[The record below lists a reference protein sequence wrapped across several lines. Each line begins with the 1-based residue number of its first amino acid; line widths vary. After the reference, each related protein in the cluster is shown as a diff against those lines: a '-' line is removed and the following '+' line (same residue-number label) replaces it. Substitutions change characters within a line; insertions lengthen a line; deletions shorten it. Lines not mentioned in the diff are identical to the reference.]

1 MCVFLVIAWLMSKT
15 PLFIPLMQVTVRL
28 PHKFLCY
35 IVFSIFCIMGTWFG
49 LHIDDS
55 IANTRAIGAVMGGLL
70 GGPVVGGL
78 VGLTGGLHRY
88 SMGGMTALSCM
99 ISTIVEGLL
108 GGLVHSI
115 LIRRGRTDKVFNPI
129 TAGAV
134 TFVAEMVQML
144 IILAIARPY
153 EDAVRLVSNIAAPM
167 MVTNTV
173 GAALFM
179 RILLDKRAMFEKYT
193 SAFSA
198 TALKVAASTEGILRQ
213 GFNEVNSMKV
223 AQVLYQELDI
233 GAVAITDREKLLAFT
248 GIGDDHH
255 LPGKPISSTYTLKAI
270 ETGEVVY
277 ADGNE
282 VPYRCSLHP
291 QCKLGSTLVI
301 PLRGENQ
308 RVMGTIKLYE
318 AKNRLFS
325 SINRTLG
332 EGIAQLLSAQILAGQ
347 YERQKAMLTQS
358 EIKLLRRDSEQASQ
372 LVQYLSTFFRKNL
385 KRPSEFV
392 TLADEIEH
400 VNAYLQIEKARFQSR
415 LQVNIAIPQE
425 LSQQQL
431 PAFTLQPI
439 VENAI
444 KHGTS
449 QLLDTG
455 RVAISARREGQHLM
469 LEIEDNAGLYQP
481 VTNASG
487 LGMNLVDKRLRER
500 FGDDYGISVACEP
513 DSYTRITLRLPLIVD
528 DEPLARENLRVFLQE
543 QSDIEIV
550 GECSNAVEGIG
561 AVHKLRPDVLF
572 LDIQMPRISGLEM
585 VGMLDPEHRPYIVF
599 LTAFDEYAIKAFE
612 EHAFDYLLKPIDEAR
627 LEKTLARLRQERS
640 KQDVSLLPE
649 NQQALKFIP
658 CTGHSRIY
666 LLQMKDV
673 AFVSSRMS
681 GVYVT
686 SHEGKEGF
694 TELTLRTLESRTPL
708 LRCHRQYL
716 VNLAHLQEIRLEDNG
731 QAELILRNGLTVPVS
746 RRYLKSLKEAIG
758 L

>member
-1 MCVFLVIAWLMSKT
+1 MYEFNLVLLLLQQMCVFLVIAWLMSKT
-15 PLFIPLMQVTVRL
+15 RLFIPLIQVTVRL
-28 PHKFLCY
+28 PHKLLCY
-35 IVFSIFCIMGTWFG
+35 VTFSIFCILGTYFG
-49 LHIDDS
+49 LHIEDS

-70 GGPVVGGL
+70 GGPLVGGL

-99 ISTIVEGLL
+99 FSTFIEGLL
-108 GGLVHSI
+108 GGLVHSF
-115 LIRRGRTDKVFNPI
+115 LIKRGRTDRVFNPF

-134 TFVAEMVQML
+134 TCVAELLQMV
-144 IILAIARPY
+144 IILLIARPF
-153 EDAVRLVSNIAAPM
+153 ESALHLVQSIAAPM

-213 GFNEVNSMKV
+213 GFNEENSMRV

-233 GAVAITDREKLLAFT
+233 GAVAITDRERLLAFT
-248 GIGDDHH
+248 GAGDDHH
-255 LPGKPISSTYTLKAI
+255 LPGRPISSVWTQRAI

-308 RVMGTIKLYE
+308 RVVGTIKLYE

-347 YERQKAMLTQS
+347 YERQKALLTQS
-358 EIKLLRRDSEQASQ
+358 EIKLLHAQVNPHFLFNALNTIKAVIRRDSDEAGL

-385 KRPSEFV
+385 KRPAEIV

-400 VNAYLQIEKARFQSR
+400 VNAYLQIEKARFQAR
-415 LQVNIAIPQE
+415 LQVRLEVPEA
-425 LSQQQL
+425 LAHLHL

-449 QLLDTG
+449 QLLGVGEITL
-455 RVAISARREGQHLM
+455 RASQQAQHLV
-469 LEIEDNAGLYQP
+469 LDIEDNAGLYQP
-481 VTNASG
+481 KKDAGG
-487 LGMNLVDKRLRER
+487 LGMSLVDKRLRAR
-500 FGDDYGISVACEP
+500 FGHECGISIACEP
-513 DSYTRITLRLPLIVD
+513 DLFTRITLRLPL
-528 DEPLARENLRVFLQE
+528 
-543 QSDIEIV
+543 
-550 GECSNAVEGIG
+550 
-561 AVHKLRPDVLF
+561 
-572 LDIQMPRISGLEM
+572 
-585 VGMLDPEHRPYIVF
+585 
-599 LTAFDEYAIKAFE
+599 E
-612 EHAFDYLLKPIDEAR
+612 EEA
-627 LEKTLARLRQERS
+627 
-640 KQDVSLLPE
+640 
-649 NQQALKFIP
+649 
-658 CTGHSRIY
+658 C
-666 LLQMKDV
+666 
-673 AFVSSRMS
+673 
-681 GVYVT
+681 
-686 SHEGKEGF
+686 
-694 TELTLRTLESRTPL
+694 
-708 LRCHRQYL
+708 
-716 VNLAHLQEIRLEDNG
+716 
-731 QAELILRNGLTVPVS
+731 
-746 RRYLKSLKEAIG
+746 
-758 L
+758 

>member
-1 MCVFLVIAWLMSKT
+1 MYEFNLVLLLLQQMCVFLVIAWLMSKT
-15 PLFIPLMQVTVRL
+15 RLFIPLMQVTIRL
-28 PHKFLCY
+28 PHKLLCY
-35 IVFSIFCIMGTWFG
+35 VTFSIFCILGTYFG

-108 GGLVHSI
+108 GGLVHSV
-115 LIRRGRTDKVFNPI
+115 LTRRGRTDKVFSPL
-129 TAGAV
+129 TAGAI
-134 TFVAEMVQML
+134 TFVAELVQML
-144 IILAIARPY
+144 IILLIARPFD
-153 EDAVRLVSNIAAPM
+153 DAFRLVSNIAAPM

-223 AQVLYQELDI
+223 AQVLYEELDI

-255 LPGKPISSTYTLKAI
+255 LPGKPISSSYTQRAI

-358 EIKLLRRDSEQASQ
+358 EIKLLHAQVNPHFLFNALNTIKAVIRRDSEQASQ

-385 KRPSEFV
+385 KRPSEIV

-415 LQVNIAIPQE
+415 LQVTLTVPDE
-425 LSQQQL
+425 LSHQQL

-455 RVAISARREGQHLM
+455 EVSITARREGQYLM
-469 LEIEDNAGLYQP
+469 LDIEDNAGLYQP
-481 VTNASG
+481 TSEVSG

-500 FGDDYGISVACEP
+500 FGDDFGISVACEP
-513 DSYTRITLRLPLIVD
+513 DRFTRITLRLPL
-528 DEPLARENLRVFLQE
+528 EE
-543 QSDIEIV
+543 Q
-550 GECSNAVEGIG
+550 A
-561 AVHKLRPDVLF
+561 
-572 LDIQMPRISGLEM
+572 
-585 VGMLDPEHRPYIVF
+585 
-599 LTAFDEYAIKAFE
+599 
-612 EHAFDYLLKPIDEAR
+612 
-627 LEKTLARLRQERS
+627 
-640 KQDVSLLPE
+640 
-649 NQQALKFIP
+649 
-658 CTGHSRIY
+658 
-666 LLQMKDV
+666 
-673 AFVSSRMS
+673 
-681 GVYVT
+681 
-686 SHEGKEGF
+686 
-694 TELTLRTLESRTPL
+694 
-708 LRCHRQYL
+708 
-716 VNLAHLQEIRLEDNG
+716 
-731 QAELILRNGLTVPVS
+731 
-746 RRYLKSLKEAIG
+746 
-758 L
+758 

>member
-1 MCVFLVIAWLMSKT
+1 MYDFNLVLLLLQQMCVFLVIAWLMSKT

-115 LIRRGRTDKVFNPI
+115 LIRRGRTDKVFTPI

-358 EIKLLRRDSEQASQ
+358 EIKLLHAQVNPHFLFNALNTIKAVIRRDSEQASQ

-513 DSYTRITLRLPLIVD
+513 DSYTRITLRLPW
-528 DEPLARENLRVFLQE
+528 R
-543 QSDIEIV
+543 
-550 GECSNAVEGIG
+550 
-561 AVHKLRPDVLF
+561 
-572 LDIQMPRISGLEM
+572 
-585 VGMLDPEHRPYIVF
+585 
-599 LTAFDEYAIKAFE
+599 
-612 EHAFDYLLKPIDEAR
+612 DEA
-627 LEKTLARLRQERS
+627 
-640 KQDVSLLPE
+640 
-649 NQQALKFIP
+649 
-658 CTGHSRIY
+658 
-666 LLQMKDV
+666 
-673 AFVSSRMS
+673 
-681 GVYVT
+681 
-686 SHEGKEGF
+686 
-694 TELTLRTLESRTPL
+694 
-708 LRCHRQYL
+708 
-716 VNLAHLQEIRLEDNG
+716 
-731 QAELILRNGLTVPVS
+731 
-746 RRYLKSLKEAIG
+746 
-758 L
+758 

>member
-1 MCVFLVIAWLMSKT
+1 MYEFNLVLLLLQQMCVFLVIAWLMSKT
-15 PLFIPLMQVTVRL
+15 RLFIPLMQVTVRL

-35 IVFSIFCIMGTWFG
+35 VVFSIFCIMGTWFG
-49 LHIDDS
+49 LHIEDS

-88 SMGGMTALSCM
+88 SMGSMTALSCM

-108 GGLVHSI
+108 GGLVHSYMI
-115 LIRRGRTDKVFNPI
+115 KRGRPDKVFSPL
-129 TAGAV
+129 TAGAI
-134 TFVAEMVQML
+134 TFVAEMAQMA
-144 IILAIARPY
+144 IILLIARPFD
-153 EDAVRLVSNIAAPM
+153 DALHLVSSIAAPM

-213 GFNEVNSMKV
+213 GFNEENSMKV
-223 AQVLYQELDI
+223 AQVLYKELDI

-248 GIGDDHH
+248 GTGDDHH
-255 LPGKPISSTYTLKAI
+255 LPGKPISSAYTLRAI

-347 YERQKAMLTQS
+347 YERQKALLTQS
-358 EIKLLRRDSEQASQ
+358 EIKLLHAQVNPHFLFNALNTLKAVIRRDSDQAAQ
-372 LVQYLSTFFRKNL
+372 LVQFLSTFFRKNL
-385 KRPSEFV
+385 KRPSEIV

-415 LQVNIAIPQE
+415 LQVSLSVPDE
-425 LSQQQL
+425 LAYQHL

-449 QLLDTG
+449 QLLGTG
-455 RVAISARREGQHLM
+455 EIMISASRFNHHLV
-469 LEIEDNAGLYQP
+469 LDIEDNAGLYD
-481 VTNASG
+481 VSASGG
-487 LGMNLVDKRLRER
+487 LGMSLVDKRLRAH
-500 FGDDYGISVACEP
+500 FGDDCGITVACEP
-513 DSYTRITLRLPLIVD
+513 DRYTRITLRLPL
-528 DEPLARENLRVFLQE
+528 EENA
-543 QSDIEIV
+543 
-550 GECSNAVEGIG
+550 C
-561 AVHKLRPDVLF
+561 
-572 LDIQMPRISGLEM
+572 
-585 VGMLDPEHRPYIVF
+585 
-599 LTAFDEYAIKAFE
+599 
-612 EHAFDYLLKPIDEAR
+612 
-627 LEKTLARLRQERS
+627 
-640 KQDVSLLPE
+640 
-649 NQQALKFIP
+649 
-658 CTGHSRIY
+658 
-666 LLQMKDV
+666 
-673 AFVSSRMS
+673 
-681 GVYVT
+681 
-686 SHEGKEGF
+686 
-694 TELTLRTLESRTPL
+694 
-708 LRCHRQYL
+708 
-716 VNLAHLQEIRLEDNG
+716 
-731 QAELILRNGLTVPVS
+731 
-746 RRYLKSLKEAIG
+746 
-758 L
+758 

>member
-1 MCVFLVIAWLMSKT
+1 
-15 PLFIPLMQVTVRL
+15 
-28 PHKFLCY
+28 
-35 IVFSIFCIMGTWFG
+35 
-49 LHIDDS
+49 
-55 IANTRAIGAVMGGLL
+55 
-70 GGPVVGGL
+70 
-78 VGLTGGLHRY
+78 
-88 SMGGMTALSCM
+88 
-99 ISTIVEGLL
+99 
-108 GGLVHSI
+108 
-115 LIRRGRTDKVFNPI
+115 
-129 TAGAV
+129 
-134 TFVAEMVQML
+134 
-144 IILAIARPY
+144 
-153 EDAVRLVSNIAAPM
+153 
-167 MVTNTV
+167 
-173 GAALFM
+173 
-179 RILLDKRAMFEKYT
+179 
-193 SAFSA
+193 
-198 TALKVAASTEGILRQ
+198 RQ

-358 EIKLLRRDSEQASQ
+358 EIKLLHAQVNPHFLFNALNTIKAVIRRDSEQASQ

-513 DSYTRITLRLPLIVD
+513 DCYTRITLRLPW
-528 DEPLARENLRVFLQE
+528 R
-543 QSDIEIV
+543 
-550 GECSNAVEGIG
+550 
-561 AVHKLRPDVLF
+561 
-572 LDIQMPRISGLEM
+572 
-585 VGMLDPEHRPYIVF
+585 
-599 LTAFDEYAIKAFE
+599 
-612 EHAFDYLLKPIDEAR
+612 DEA
-627 LEKTLARLRQERS
+627 
-640 KQDVSLLPE
+640 
-649 NQQALKFIP
+649 
-658 CTGHSRIY
+658 
-666 LLQMKDV
+666 
-673 AFVSSRMS
+673 
-681 GVYVT
+681 
-686 SHEGKEGF
+686 
-694 TELTLRTLESRTPL
+694 
-708 LRCHRQYL
+708 
-716 VNLAHLQEIRLEDNG
+716 
-731 QAELILRNGLTVPVS
+731 
-746 RRYLKSLKEAIG
+746 
-758 L
+758 